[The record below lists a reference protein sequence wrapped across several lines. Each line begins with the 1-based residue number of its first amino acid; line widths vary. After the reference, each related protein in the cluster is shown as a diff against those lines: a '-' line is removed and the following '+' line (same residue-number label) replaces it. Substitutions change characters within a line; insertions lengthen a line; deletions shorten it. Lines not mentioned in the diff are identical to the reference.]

1 MSASVPTDTQASWAD
16 LLQGANALRSI
27 ALAGGVALH
36 AINVYIVTTILP
48 SVIRDIGGLEYY
60 AWNTTLFVVTSIVGS
75 ALSARLIETLGPRAA
90 YLLAVAVFTAGS
102 VICACAPSMPV
113 MLVGRSVQGL
123 GGGILFALSYALIR
137 LVFDAALW
145 SRAMALVSGMWGV
158 ATLCGPAIGGV
169 FAQTGQWRLAF
180 WALLPVAAALALIV
194 TFKVGGRESVPRAA
208 PSPLPLGTLGLL
220 VASVLAVTLASLS
233 TGLGGNLLGIGAGLT
248 VAVLIAV
255 VDTRAS
261 KRLLPTGAY
270 SIRAPLG
277 ALYAVMC
284 LVVAAITTEIFVPYF
299 LQVIHGL
306 SPLAAG
312 YMTAAMAAGWTL
324 AALPSATRSGPA
336 ANRLIRVSPVV
347 ILASLIALALMTPDA
362 AILASTAGVV
372 GYVIALAGVGFG
384 IGLAWPHLLTK
395 VFSAAAKGEET
406 LTSASI
412 TTVQLYSA
420 AVTAALAGV
429 ITNSA
434 GLVDPGGVAGAQA
447 AARWLFAAF
456 AVAPALAL
464 LLLARVT
471 GKAQGAPTH

>member
-233 TGLGGNLLGIGAGLT
+233 TGLGGNLLGIGAGLA

-284 LVVAAITTEIFVPYF
+284 LMVAAITTEIFVPYF

-362 AILASTAGVV
+362 AILTSTAGVV

-464 LLLARVT
+464 FLLARVT
-471 GKAQGAPTH
+471 RTQQGATQA